1 MKVRIKY
8 LQNQERNYIFGQ
20 VEVKKIRNKH
30 FFWRRKGGGKGGFK
44 IDKEKMAYDRKE
56 KYPDVSLT
64 GNSSTF
70 SFKKQDALMRM
81 H

>member
-20 VEVKKIRNKH
+20 VEVK
-30 FFWRRKGGGKGGFK
+30 KGGFK

-70 SFKKQDALMRM
+70 SFKKEDALMRM